1 MQWIAIVVFSILAC
15 VTYGII
21 HDQITARICVEYFT
35 IGHPRII
42 PTDDPTILGIMW
54 GVVATWWFGVIMG
67 IPLATVSRVGSLPKK
82 TAASLLQPM
91 AILFACCATFA
102 LLAGLLGYV
111 AASMGWVWL
120 VGRIAEDVPTAKH
133 TAFLVDLWAHSASY
147 LGGFVGGIILM
158 VWVWRS
164 RIRDKTKNE
173 TEPSVE
179 RERAITPSLKS

>member
-1 MQWIAIVVFSILAC
+1 
-15 VTYGII
+15 
-21 HDQITARICVEYFT
+21 
-35 IGHPRII
+35 
-42 PTDDPTILGIMW
+42 
-54 GVVATWWFGVIMG
+54 
-67 IPLATVSRVGSLPKK
+67 
-82 TAASLLQPM
+82 M

-120 VGRIAEDVPTAKH
+120 AGRIAEDVPTARH

-164 RIRDKTKNE
+164 RRRGETKNE
-173 TEPSVE
+173 TE
-179 RERAITPSLKS
+179 IG